1 MPKMKKH
8 IPLLAFLFACISS
21 AANAQVVAVDSLPDL
36 PESIIHID
44 KRVMILGQKMADYH
58 TTQQS
63 VRSATLT
70 NSKGFRLML
79 ISSTDRNQV
88 LQLRSKLL
96 AQFPEHKTYL
106 TFISPYLKLKMGNF
120 LSRSD
125 AEQVRSVLLA
135 RKLVTGNVYVVPET
149 IEVKLDPSN
158 PTTTPANK
166 PANKPKKK

>member
-1 MPKMKKH
+1 MEKMRDMKKY
-8 IPLLAFLFACISS
+8 IPLLIFFLAGLSS
-21 AANAQVVAVDSLPDL
+21 ATHAQVVAIDSLPEL

-44 KRVMILGQKMADYH
+44 KRVMILGLKMADYH

-63 VRSATLT
+63 IRGATLT

-120 LSRSD
+120 VSRSD
-125 AEQVRSVLLA
+125 AEQLRTVLLS
-135 RKLVTGNVYVVPET
+135 RKLVSGNVYVVPET
-149 IEVKLDPSN
+149 IEVKATAAN
-158 PTTTPANK
+158 PPATPT
-166 PANKPKKK
+166 KPKKK